1 MEIVHSTIK
10 KDFESSCFFRTSVSP
25 PNRKAIIRITDVCNA
40 RCVHCFISADNRG
53 ESMSLENFRD
63 FVLPQLHQCQVTRV
77 TLTGGEPFL
86 HPNILEI
93 IHLLTDSGIRTGV
106 CTNANVISEKQ
117 IFNLASNR
125 NVHIN
130 VSLHGFTPESH
141 DMFMGKKGAFDT
153 CIKTIEQLS
162 EFNLI
167 QGFLVTPNAFADVKE
182 YENLCEFAI
191 KSNAKYVLM
200 NPLSSMGRGY
210 DAIQK
215 YAASEEKLRKIRTS
229 LQKFSDRIQLV
240 FIRFP
245 NENLP
250 LGSCEAGNIFYVF
263 VNGDVTVCAYL
274 VFAANTPESCYKPKD
289 FILGNLFQEADIA
302 KKLETFQIPG
312 KDKIGQ
318 NETCKSCEK
327 NPICGKGCPS
337 AVIYSGKMVGD
348 IDADVC
354 PKHRLIPNDP

>member
-1 MEIVHSTIK
+1 MEIAHSTVK
-10 KDFESSCFFRTSVSP
+10 KDFASSCFFRSSVAP
-25 PNRKAIIRITDVCNA
+25 PNRKAVVRITDVCNA

-53 ESMSLENFRD
+53 ETMSFENFRD
-63 FVLPQLHQCQVTRV
+63 FVLPQLKQCRVSRV

-117 IFNLASNR
+117 LLSLAESR
-125 NVHIN
+125 NIHIN
-130 VSLHGFTPESH
+130 VSLHGFAPESH
-141 DMFMGKKGAFDT
+141 DRFMGKRGAFDI
-153 CIKTIEQLS
+153 CVKTIEQLS
-162 EFNLI
+162 RYNLI

-191 KSNAKYVLM
+191 QNKAKYVLM

-210 DAIQK
+210 DTIQK
-215 YAASEEKLRKIRTS
+215 YAASEEKLQTIRNT

-274 VFAANTPESCYKPKD
+274 VFAANTPGSLYKPKD
-289 FILGNLFQEADIA
+289 FILGNLFQEANIA
-302 KKLETFQIPG
+302 RKLETFQIPDE
-312 KDKIGQ
+312 DKIGQ

-327 NPICGKGCPS
+327 NVICGKGCPS
-337 AVIYSGKMVGD
+337 AVIYSGKRIGA
-348 IDADVC
+348 IDSEVC
-354 PKHRLIPNDP
+354 SDTKVIRNEP